1 MLRDAEPSERWAEPP
16 RWRSAVHDPSNP
28 VRMLA
33 INRAPLHLSLRLS
46 GTTSLPQSPS
56 SMQRRVPT
64 GQYPY
69 TKGMQGMHMHA
80 AAEPVRR
87 TTSDDDE
94 YDACGDAQE
103 YDEFAAREDKAPS
116 PEQDDTYMTHDP
128 ARMPS
133 PARTLTYANPSYKP
147 PQQHQQLQLPAMFHT
162 AAEVANGEECTQPKS
177 TPVRATDPFARA
189 WGECSCMH
197 ARLGFHARTGAA
209 CVWCTTGAGRLRDRC
224 EPDAPGNAL
233 RRRACHPPVRRTLI
247 CMRCVPP
254 RAARA
259 LPLSERAIVGLCAAG
274 QDAPYGVRDHE
285 RRRATAHGR
294 RNGRLFAAGASCV
307 PGRRMHE

>member
-1 MLRDAEPSERWAEPP
+1 VVLRYSEMLYSQTPRCTTLSCSPSTEP
-16 RWRSAVHDPSNP
+16 
-28 VRMLA
+28 L
-33 INRAPLHLSLRLS
+33 
-46 GTTSLPQSPS
+46 TTSPYVSHTHFPQSPS

-69 TKGMQGMHMHA
+69 TEGMHMHA
-80 AAEPVRR
+80 AVEPVRM

-103 YDEFAAREDKAPS
+103 YDEFAARKDKVPS
-116 PEQDDTYMTHDP
+116 PEQDDTYTTHDH

-147 PQQHQQLQLPAMFHT
+147 PQQPQELQLSAMFHT

-197 ARLGFHARTGAA
+197 ARLGFHARTGWA
-209 CVWCTTGAGRLRDRC
+209 CAR
-224 EPDAPGNAL
+224 EPSGHSFLNQIQAQNATVPEGVGVESIIIFESIGIIHAQAL
-233 RRRACHPPVRRTLI
+233 RGKPFQGSRAEMTTVACLMD
-247 CMRCVPP
+247 C
-254 RAARA
+254 
-259 LPLSERAIVGLCAAG
+259 
-274 QDAPYGVRDHE
+274 
-285 RRRATAHGR
+285 
-294 RNGRLFAAGASCV
+294 
-307 PGRRMHE
+307 

>member
-1 MLRDAEPSERWAEPP
+1 MSP
-16 RWRSAVHDPSNP
+16 RAVLLPGANLIQ
-28 VRMLA
+28 VRM
-33 INRAPLHLSLRLS
+33 IFEE
-46 GTTSLPQSPS
+46 
-56 SMQRRVPT
+56 RRVLCLV
-64 GQYPY
+64 Y
-69 TKGMQGMHMHA
+69 TMNKEA
-80 AAEPVRR
+80 K
-87 TTSDDDE
+87 SS
-94 YDACGDAQE
+94 QE

-128 ARMPS
+128 ACMPS

-224 EPDAPGNAL
+224 EPDAPGNHL

-247 CMRCVPP
+247 CMHGVPP
-254 RAARA
+254 
-259 LPLSERAIVGLCAAG
+259 ERSL
-274 QDAPYGVRDHE
+274 
-285 RRRATAHGR
+285 
-294 RNGRLFAAGASCV
+294 
-307 PGRRMHE
+307 